1 MLCNQ
6 WQFLKFGFY
15 DKAKIHAI
23 KKQHMKRAYPMEEC
37 CCQIVC
43 FLFYCILCQTV
54 ECCCQSHVLLL
65 ICFMFNQSFHV
76 KKKRKFCFFFS
87 FYNTQ
92 HQCSVCFWEEIKAC
106 AAVCKCYVMNACNF
120 VQSIILL
127 PHMVGTSFVIV
138 ALKRL
143 NVSELKY

>member
-1 MLCNQ
+1 MLCNP

-106 AAVCKCYVMNACNF
+106 AAVHKCCYECMQFCAIHNSFA
-120 VQSIILL
+120 SYGGDIICDCC
-127 PHMVGTSFVIV
+127 TKK
-138 ALKRL
+138 A
-143 NVSELKY
+143 ECQ